1 LVGSHTGTKLLPR
14 TLLYRIPISKFDN
27 FLPKATGGVPLKS
40 VIARFFLGF
49 IKIHILH
56 HASEG
61 PVYGMWL
68 IDELKRH
75 GYDLSPG
82 TLYPILHSLEQDGLL
97 RSSPKLV
104 NGKVRKYYRTT
115 PRGRNTVKEA
125 MYKVRELLKELGD
138 GRNE

>member
-1 LVGSHTGTKLLPR
+1 LVASHTGTELLPR
-14 TLLYRIPISKFDN
+14 ALLYRIPISNFDN
-27 FLPKATGGVPLKS
+27 FLSKATGGTPLKS
-40 VIARFFLGF
+40 VITRFFLGF

-82 TLYPILHSLEQDGLL
+82 TLYPVLHSLEQVGLL

-115 PRGRNTVKEA
+115 PRGRYTVKEA
-125 MYKVRELLKELGD
+125 MDKVRELVKELGD
-138 GRNE
+138 VRDE